1 MKSFRLS
8 KKLMGSKFELLLHHE
23 SEPEAI
29 RLLDMAVAE
38 IERLENLLS
47 EFRADSITS
56 EINRNAG
63 IRAVD
68 AGPEVFDL
76 IKRSIHLSELCGG
89 CFDINI
95 GALKAIYK
103 FKNSDFT
110 FPAADVIADA
120 LSKTGYQGIDLNEDG
135 YQVKLNRIG
144 MSLSFAAIGKGYAAD
159 RVKAI
164 WLENG
169 VDSGLISASGDLCTI
184 GKPAHQESWTV
195 GIADPDNKE
204 QTIMHIPLHESS
216 IATSGDY
223 EQYFVHEGKRYSHT
237 IDPLSG
243 YPLTGIKSVS
253 VISPAAELSDAL
265 ATAVSVMGVDEGL
278 DFISQLPDT
287 HCIIIDS
294 DKQIHFSNQIQLSH
308 AV

>member
-8 KKLMGSKFELLLHHE
+8 KKLMGSKFELLLHHD
-23 SEPEAI
+23 SEPEAL
-29 RLLDMAVAE
+29 RLLDTAVAE

-47 EFRADSITS
+47 EFKSDSLTS

-63 IRAVD
+63 ICAVNV
-68 AGPEVFDL
+68 GPEVFEL
-76 IKRSIHLSELCGG
+76 VRRSIQLSKLSGG
-89 CFDINI
+89 RFDINI

-103 FKNSDFT
+103 FKNSDFS
-110 FPAADVIADA
+110 FPDGDVIADA
-120 LSKTGYQGIDLNEDG
+120 LTKTGYEGIELNEKA
-135 YQVKLNRIG
+135 YEIKLTKPG
-144 MSLSFAAIGKGYAAD
+144 MSISFAAIGKGYAAD

-169 VDSGLISASGDLCTI
+169 VDSGLISASGDLCSI
-184 GKPAHQESWTV
+184 GKPAHQNSWTV

-204 QTIMHIPLHESS
+204 QTIMHIPLYEAS

-223 EQYFVHEGKRYSHT
+223 EQYFMHEGKRYSHT
-237 IDPLSG
+237 IDPISG
-243 YPLTGIKSVS
+243 YPLSSLKSVS

-265 ATAVSVMGVDEGL
+265 ATAISVMGVEEGL
-278 DFISQLPDT
+278 DFISQLPYT

-294 DKQIHFSNQIQLSH
+294 DKQIHFSNQIQLSN